1 MAEKMTVDLDSE
13 GPFDMASHERTY
25 AAFINGVKWST
36 IAIIV
41 ALIVIAFLVY

>member
-1 MAEKMTVDLDSE
+1 VAEKMTVDLDSE

>member
-1 MAEKMTVDLDSE
+1 MTVDLDSE